1 MSSVYRAF
9 WSVFGRKRRKDK
21 KKVEKRDIKMENQK
35 RKLEKGKPPE
45 RDGEK
50 KKELHSA
57 GKQT

>member
-1 MSSVYRAF
+1 M
-9 WSVFGRKRRKDK
+9 
-21 KKVEKRDIKMENQK
+21 EKRDRKMENQK

-50 KKELHSA
+50 KKELHNA